1 MVRNMDKVRLN
12 HFILWCKNWYEP
24 IDNRMDIIAQAQKIL
39 TLDDYLSCNNPI
51 AISLN
56 YIDDLVN
63 AGVIKPIRL
72 MMWNEE
78 VVKYMSMYNMN
89 YHEALLY
96 RIRNFFAF
104 ECPKLPL
111 MPPIYSRKLYKMG
124 FVGPTHFGNSYKL
137 INYKVNKFF
146 KNCGKRT

>member
-1 MVRNMDKVRLN
+1 MNKVRLN
-12 HFILWCKNWYEP
+12 NFILWCKNWYEP
-24 IDNRMDIIAQAQKIL
+24 VDNSVDIIAQAQKIL

-63 AGVIKPIRL
+63 DGVIYPIRL
-72 MMWNEE
+72 MMWNEDI
-78 VVKYMSMYNMN
+78 VRHMSMYNVS

-111 MPPIYSRKLYKMG
+111 TQPSYSRKVYKLG
-124 FVGPTHFGNSYKL
+124 FIPPKYFGNSYKL
-137 INYKVNKFF
+137 ANYKVNKIFN
-146 KNCGKRT
+146 KNR